1 MELIMRRKWH
11 LLDFRSKRGPQ
22 QEYRET
28 EEKCLKD
35 PNLLRRILVWSA
47 DDPEILS
54 KGPIPFLSEGFYQK
68 PTRPCLPGDVSIKTE
83 STVAGGQDHGGA
95 EAKRNVSS
103 IATASSLLAVP
114 DHGGLSVSVQ
124 SSDVPNSPHSVPKLI
139 LAQDD
144 MPQIHVIPAT
154 PLRPTDHHQSLEPNS
169 LQAQFC
175 SLLAQQDERQALSAK
190 REQELE
196 AKILELETGM
206 NEARQECAKWN
217 SEAKRLRAARDTAVE
232 DANVVR
238 ADRTR
243 WRNKYNRLCV
253 SLEQNVQ

>member
-1 MELIMRRKWH
+1 MELIMRKKWH

-28 EEKCLKD
+28 EEKCFKD
-35 PNLLRRILVWSA
+35 PNLLRRILIWSA
-47 DDPEILS
+47 EDPEILS
-54 KGPIPFLSEGFYQK
+54 KGPMPFLIEGFYQK
-68 PTRPCLPGDVSIKTE
+68 PTLPGDVSIKNE
-83 STVAGGQDHGGA
+83 SKVAGGQDHGEA

-103 IATASSLLAVP
+103 RATSTSLLAVP
-114 DHGGLSVSVQ
+114 DQGGFWVTVQ
-124 SSDVPNSPHSVPKLI
+124 SSDTLSPPHNEPKPIHPHDDSSLI
-139 LAQDD
+139 
-144 MPQIHVIPAT
+144 PQIYVVPAT
-154 PLRPTDHHQSLEPNS
+154 PLRPTDHQQLEPNS

-175 SLLAQQDERQALSAK
+175 NLLAQQDERQALSAK

-206 NEARQECAKWN
+206 NETRQECAKWK